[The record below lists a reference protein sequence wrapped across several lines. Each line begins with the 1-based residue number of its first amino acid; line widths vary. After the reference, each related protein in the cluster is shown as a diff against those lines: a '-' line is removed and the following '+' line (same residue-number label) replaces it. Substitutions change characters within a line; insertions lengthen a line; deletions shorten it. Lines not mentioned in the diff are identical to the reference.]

1 MGQQFKTSKLLSAA
15 TYFCSAMLILVF
27 ATTTSAQISTVS
39 FHNPSESDA
48 DSTVLQINK
57 LVE

>member
-48 DSTVLQINK
+48 EVG
-57 LVE
+57 